1 MDRKMGEKIT
11 EGQAKM
17 DSKLIMTI
25 ANKSRKMQ
33 ASEVCYSN
41 FPTEKIT
48 EF

>member
-1 MDRKMGEKIT
+1 
-11 EGQAKM
+11 M

-33 ASEVCYSN
+33 ASEICYIN

-48 EF
+48 EFCVLKVYSVQCRKVY

>member
-17 DSKLIMTI
+17 DSKLTMTI
-25 ANKSRKMQ
+25 GNKSRKMKGF
-33 ASEVCYSN
+33 EDCYRN